1 MPKYMINF
9 KKTKKLMKERLDLFK
24 RMRVIRFVSIMINM
38 KVIILTN
45 TTIIDPNK
53 LKIVRLK
60 MKMLQ

>member
-1 MPKYMINF
+1 MPKYMISF
-9 KKTKKLMKERLDLFK
+9 KKTKKHMKERLDLFK
-24 RMRVIRFVSIMINM
+24 MMRVIHFVSIMINM

-53 LKIVRLK
+53 LKTVRLK